1 MLMAP
6 TADRPKL
13 HPITALDRSSMTE
26 GLITNMVSL
35 GMLQEGD
42 GRAPLPEETSAHLHD
57 DEVVVFC
64 DFFVAGLRFPMY
76 PVPVDILR
84 LYGIF
89 MHQLT
94 PNSFVGSNLHFLLA
108 KTCRLMR
115 VAQMAKPNMAVITL
129 STVTSSL
136 VR

>member
-13 HPITALDRSSMTE
+13 RPITALDHSSMIE
-26 GLITNMVSL
+26 GLIANMVSL

-57 DEVVVFC
+57 DEVIVFC
-64 DFFVAGLRFPMY
+64 DFFVAGLWFPVD
-76 PVPVDILR
+76 PVLVDILR

-89 MHQLT
+89 
-94 PNSFVGSNLHFLLA
+94 S
-108 KTCRLMR
+108 C
-115 VAQMAKPNMAVITL
+115 
-129 STVTSSL
+129 TS
-136 VR
+136 